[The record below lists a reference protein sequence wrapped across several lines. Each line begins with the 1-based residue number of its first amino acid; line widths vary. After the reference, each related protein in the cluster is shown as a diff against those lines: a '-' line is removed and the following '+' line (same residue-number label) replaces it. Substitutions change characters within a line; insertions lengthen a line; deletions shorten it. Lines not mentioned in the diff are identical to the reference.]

1 MIITGDNMEEIV
13 RLQEQLATEFKMKN
27 LGELKN
33 FLGIKVG
40 RSKQSI
46 FLSQRK
52 YVLDLLLEL
61 G

>member
-1 MIITGDNMEEIV
+1 MIITEDNMEEIV
-13 RLQEQLATEFKMKN
+13 RLQEQLATEFKVKN

-46 FLSQRK
+46 FLSQMK
-52 YVLDLLLEL
+52 HVLDLLLEL

>member
-1 MIITGDNMEEIV
+1 MIITGDNMEEII
-13 RLQEQLATEFKMKN
+13 RLQEQLEIEFKMKN
-27 LGELKN
+27 LGELKH

-52 YVLDLLLEL
+52 HVLDLLLEL

>member
-13 RLQEQLATEFKMKN
+13 RLQEQLATEFKVKN

>member
-13 RLQEQLATEFKMKN
+13 RLQEQLATEFKVKN

-46 FLSQRK
+46 FLSQMK
-52 YVLDLLLEL
+52 HVLDLLLEL